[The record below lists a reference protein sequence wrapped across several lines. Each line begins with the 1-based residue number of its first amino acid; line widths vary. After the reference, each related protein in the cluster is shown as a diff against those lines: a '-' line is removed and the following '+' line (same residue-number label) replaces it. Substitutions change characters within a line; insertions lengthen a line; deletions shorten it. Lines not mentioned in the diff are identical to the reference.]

1 MSLLDRIQQD
11 LITAMKARDQ
21 ERLGTVRMIKTAL
34 KKLEVDSRAALDQT
48 AEYKVLNTLV
58 KQRKDAIA
66 MYNKGGR
73 PELAAKEEAELEI
86 IHSYLPAAATDEEM
100 NAAVA
105 AAIEETGAESL
116 RQMGLAMKVA
126 REKLAGK
133 TIDGKTLSDKVRTAL
148 D

>member
-11 LITAMKARDQ
+11 LIAAMKAKDQ
-21 ERLGTVRMIKTAL
+21 ERLGAIRMIKTAL
-34 KKLEVDSRAALDQT
+34 KKLEVDSGVALDQA

-58 KQRKDAIA
+58 KQRKDAID
-66 MYNKGGR
+66 MFNKGSR

-100 NAAVA
+100 NAAVEA
-105 AAIEETGAESL
+105 AVEETGAESL
-116 RQMGLAMKVA
+116 RQMGLVMKTA

-133 TIDGKTLSDKVRTAL
+133 TVDGKTLSDKVRIAL

>member
-11 LITAMKARDQ
+11 LIAAMKAKDQ
-21 ERLGTVRMIKTAL
+21 ERLGAIRMIKTAL
-34 KKLEVDSRAALDQT
+34 QKLAVDSGVALDQA

-58 KQRKDAIA
+58 KQRKDAID
-66 MYNKGGR
+66 MFNKGSR

-100 NAAVA
+100 NAAVEA
-105 AAIEETGAESL
+105 AVEETGAESL
-116 RQMGLAMKVA
+116 RQMGLVMKTA

-133 TIDGKTLSDKVRTAL
+133 TVDGKTLSDKVRIAL